1 VPVAEVEPDARSL
14 SQDAQEALRVRGVKL
29 LLEGWTQVA
38 VAEALGVGERQV
50 RRWRKRYERGGWKAL
65 AKRKRGRD
73 SESQMTLSAAQ
84 QAKLVEAIK
93 SNHPDQLRIPALLWT
108 RSAVQDLI
116 ERECGVRLDLSTV
129 GRYIARWGFTLKRP
143 SKRALEADP
152 VVVEAWLSDAYPK
165 LKERA
170 RREGA
175 LILWQD
181 ESGVRLQ
188 HLTPIAGYA
197 PRGERAIART
207 SGKRISQNMISAL
220 SNGGQLHFSLFE
232 GRFTATV
239 FIEFLDRLIRSYPR
253 RKVFLICDNHS
264 THHAKL
270 VQQWVAKR
278 SERIELHFLPAYSP
292 ELNPDE
298 YLNQDVKRH
307 MRAVYPRPVDKPGL
321 KSELRRF
328 LHRRQ
333 RQPQIVCNYFHAP
346 EVSYAA

>member
-1 VPVAEVEPDARSL
+1 VADSDITDARAL
-14 SQDAQEALRVRGVKL
+14 SQDAQEALRIRGVKM
-29 LLEGWTQVA
+29 LEAGFTQVQ
-38 VAEALGVGERQV
+38 VAQALGVGERQV
-50 RRWRKRYERGGWKAL
+50 RRWQKRFRRGGWKAL
-65 AKRKRGRD
+65 EKRTRGRRPG
-73 SESQMTLSAAQ
+73 EQEALTAAQ
-84 QAKLVEAIK
+84 QQRIVEAIRSK
-93 SNHPDQLRIPALLWT
+93 NPDQLRIPALLWT
-108 RSAVQDLI
+108 RSSVQDLI
-116 ERECGVRLDLSTV
+116 ERWCGVRLEVGTV
-129 GRYIARWGFTLKRP
+129 GRYLRRWGFTLKRP
-143 SKRALEADP
+143 TRRALEADP

-307 MRAVYPRPVDKPGL
+307 MRALHERPSTKPGL
-321 KSELRRF
+321 KDTLTSFLGLR
-328 LHRRQ
+328 Q
-333 RQPQIVCNYFHAP
+333 SQPEIVRNYLRLRG
-346 EVSYAA
+346 